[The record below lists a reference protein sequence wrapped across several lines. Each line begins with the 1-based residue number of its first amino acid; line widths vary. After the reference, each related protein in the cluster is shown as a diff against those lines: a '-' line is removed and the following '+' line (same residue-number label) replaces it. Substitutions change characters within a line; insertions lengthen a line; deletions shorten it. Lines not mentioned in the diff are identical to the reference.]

1 MMDAVFLL
9 SEEERATFLRYF
21 MQCFGSTYICLW
33 SYLPQPSNYLFFW
46 DGYYH
51 EESNQ
56 PSSSSGSV
64 ARMLFDQYR
73 QGRFFAVNDRVP
85 GVAFKN
91 KIPFIELKEFE
102 LQRSATTDAQR
113 RFYQE
118 ARIKTAVFMGCNS
131 GEIELGWSNATHQLN
146 IENEMRNWFPEE
158 FSRQS
163 PLRELPLV
171 VDPNIPSSSSSSL
184 RSLSMESPEISSL
197 IFTIPSSSH
206 IPEAHREAPS
216 LLPPILPSTSSPLQ
230 HTLQLLQPVLPT
242 PTGNILQQVL
252 QSLQQKPSPQQQ
264 AIQSSQSTP
273 STTSLL
279 QEAMQPLQAIQSTT
293 SPHQQAMQPL
303 QAIQSSTSPHQQ
315 AMQAFA
321 LERNIQLPT
330 PESEDAVMTRAILAV
345 LTLPS
350 PSSSSSSHSLPHMH
364 RARQGASA
372 FNNYRSALAP
382 TTQTRASLHRH
393 SMLTR
398 AITYYRR
405 LNVERRE
412 QMLGGRPTS
421 TQLHHMISERK
432 RREKINDSFKALRSI
447 LPPETKKDKASIL
460 TRTREYLTSLKAQVE
475 ELSRKNQKLE
485 AQLSKAAVSQVRDSS
500 NERLDVRVTHISEST
515 SEQRIID
522 LVVNLRGESPI
533 LDTVITRILEF
544 LRQVTDVSLI
554 SIDASTHTAESASFN
569 RVILRLNIEGNDWD
583 ESGFQE
589 AVKRVVE
596 DLAR

>member
-9 SEEERATFLRYF
+9 SEVERANFLRYF

-73 QGRFFAVNDRVP
+73 QERFFAVNDRVP

-102 LQRSATTDAQR
+102 LQRSASTDAQR
-113 RFYQE
+113 RFYQ
-118 ARIKTAVFMGCNS
+118 TAVFMGCNS
-131 GEIELGWSNATHQLN
+131 GEIELGWSNATHQFN
-146 IENEMRNWFPEE
+146 IENEMRNWFPKD

-184 RSLSMESPEISSL
+184 RSLSMDSPEISSL

-206 IPEAHREAPS
+206 MPEAHREAPS

-252 QSLQQKPSPQQQ
+252 QSLQQEPSPQQQ

-279 QEAMQPLQAIQSTT
+279 QEAMQPLQAIQS
-293 SPHQQAMQPL
+293 
-303 QAIQSSTSPHQQ
+303 STSPHQQ
-315 AMQAFA
+315 ALQAFA

-345 LTLPS
+345 LTFPS

-364 RARQGASA
+364 RVRQGASA

-382 TTQTRASLHRH
+382 KTQTRASLHRH

-398 AITYYRR
+398 VITYYRR
-405 LNVERRE
+405 LNIERRE
-412 QMLGGRPTS
+412 HMLGGRPSS

-432 RREKINDSFKALRSI
+432 RREKINESFKALRSI
-447 LPPETKKDKASIL
+447 LPPEAKKDKASIL

-475 ELSRKNQKLE
+475 ELTRKNQKLE

-500 NERLDVRVTHISEST
+500 YERLDVRVTHISEST

-554 SIDASTHTAESASFN
+554 SIEASTHTAESTSFN
-569 RVILRLNIEGNDWD
+569 RVILRLNIEGTDWD

>member
-1 MMDAVFLL
+1 MDAVFLL
-9 SEEERATFLRYF
+9 SEVERANFLRYF

-56 PSSSSGSV
+56 PSSSSGSA

-73 QGRFFAVNDRVP
+73 QERFFAVNDRVP

-102 LQRSATTDAQR
+102 LQRSASTDAQR

-131 GEIELGWSNATHQLN
+131 GEIELGWSNATHQFN
-146 IENEMRNWFPEE
+146 IENEMRNWFPED

-184 RSLSMESPEISSL
+184 RSLSMDSPEISSL
-197 IFTIPSSSH
+197 IFTVPSSSH

-279 QEAMQPLQAIQSTT
+279 QEAMQPLQAIQSST

-315 AMQAFA
+315 ALQAFA

-345 LTLPS
+345 LTFPS
-350 PSSSSSSHSLPHMH
+350 PSSSSSSHSLPHM
-364 RARQGASA
+364 
-372 FNNYRSALAP
+372 
-382 TTQTRASLHRH
+382 TR
-393 SMLTR
+393 
-398 AITYYRR
+398 
-405 LNVERRE
+405 
-412 QMLGGRPTS
+412 
-421 TQLHHMISERK
+421 
-432 RREKINDSFKALRSI
+432 
-447 LPPETKKDKASIL
+447 KDKASIL

-485 AQLSKAAVSQVRDSS
+485 AQLSKAAVSQVSDSS
-500 NERLDVRVTHISEST
+500 YQRLDVRVTHVSEST

-544 LRQVTDVSLI
+544 LRQVTDMSLI
-554 SIDASTHTAESASFN
+554 SIEASTHTAESTSFN
-569 RVILRLNIEGNDWD
+569 QVVLRLNIEGNDWD

>member
-1 MMDAVFLL
+1 MD
-9 SEEERATFLRYF
+9 
-21 MQCFGSTYICLW
+21 
-33 SYLPQPSNYLFFW
+33 
-46 DGYYH
+46 
-51 EESNQ
+51 
-56 PSSSSGSV
+56 
-64 ARMLFDQYR
+64 
-73 QGRFFAVNDRVP
+73 
-85 GVAFKN
+85 
-91 KIPFIELKEFE
+91 
-102 LQRSATTDAQR
+102 
-113 RFYQE
+113 
-118 ARIKTAVFMGCNS
+118 
-131 GEIELGWSNATHQLN
+131 
-146 IENEMRNWFPEE
+146 
-158 FSRQS
+158 
-163 PLRELPLV
+163 
-171 VDPNIPSSSSSSL
+171 
-184 RSLSMESPEISSL
+184 SPEISSL

-206 IPEAHREAPS
+206 MPEAHREAPS

-252 QSLQQKPSPQQQ
+252 QSLQQEPSPQQQ

-279 QEAMQPLQAIQSTT
+279 QEAMQPLQAIQS
-293 SPHQQAMQPL
+293 
-303 QAIQSSTSPHQQ
+303 STSPHQQ
-315 AMQAFA
+315 ALQAFA

-345 LTLPS
+345 LTFPS

-364 RARQGASA
+364 RVRQGASA

-382 TTQTRASLHRH
+382 KTQTRASLHRH

-398 AITYYRR
+398 VITYYRR
-405 LNVERRE
+405 LNIERRE
-412 QMLGGRPTS
+412 HMLGGRPSS

-432 RREKINDSFKALRSI
+432 RREKINESFKALRSI
-447 LPPETKKDKASIL
+447 LPPEAKKDKASIL

-475 ELSRKNQKLE
+475 ELTRKNQKLE

-500 NERLDVRVTHISEST
+500 YERLDVRVTHISEST

-554 SIDASTHTAESASFN
+554 SIEASTHTAESTSFN
-569 RVILRLNIEGNDWD
+569 RVILRLNIEGTDWD

>member
-1 MMDAVFLL
+1 MDAVFLL
-9 SEEERATFLRYF
+9 SEVERANFLRYF

-73 QGRFFAVNDRVP
+73 QERFFAVNDRVP

-102 LQRSATTDAQR
+102 LQRSASTDAQR

-131 GEIELGWSNATHQLN
+131 GEIELGWSNATHQFN
-146 IENEMRNWFPEE
+146 IENEMRNWFPKD

-184 RSLSMESPEISSL
+184 RSLSMDSPEISSL

-206 IPEAHREAPS
+206 MPEAHREAPS

-252 QSLQQKPSPQQQ
+252 QSLQQEPSPQQQ

-279 QEAMQPLQAIQSTT
+279 QEAMQPLQAIQS
-293 SPHQQAMQPL
+293 
-303 QAIQSSTSPHQQ
+303 STSPHQQ
-315 AMQAFA
+315 ALQAFA

-345 LTLPS
+345 LTFPS

-364 RARQGASA
+364 RVRQGASA

-382 TTQTRASLHRH
+382 KTQTRASLHRH

-398 AITYYRR
+398 VITYYRR
-405 LNVERRE
+405 LNIERRE
-412 QMLGGRPTS
+412 HMLGGRPSS

-432 RREKINDSFKALRSI
+432 RREKINESFKALRSI
-447 LPPETKKDKASIL
+447 LPPEAKKDKASIL

-475 ELSRKNQKLE
+475 ELTRKNQKLE

-500 NERLDVRVTHISEST
+500 YERLDVRVTHISEST

-554 SIDASTHTAESASFN
+554 SIEASTHTAESTSFN
-569 RVILRLNIEGNDWD
+569 RVILRLNIEGTDWD

>member
-1 MMDAVFLL
+1 MDAVFLL
-9 SEEERATFLRYF
+9 SEVERANFLRYF

-73 QGRFFAVNDRVP
+73 QERFFAVNDRVP

-102 LQRSATTDAQR
+102 LQRSASTDAQR

-131 GEIELGWSNATHQLN
+131 GEIELGWSNATHQFN
-146 IENEMRNWFPEE
+146 IENEMRNWFPKD

-163 PLRELPLV
+163 PLSELPLV

-184 RSLSMESPEISSL
+184 RSLSMDSPEISSL

-206 IPEAHREAPS
+206 MPEAHREAPS

-252 QSLQQKPSPQQQ
+252 QSLQQEPSPQQQ

-279 QEAMQPLQAIQSTT
+279 QEAMQPLQAIQS
-293 SPHQQAMQPL
+293 
-303 QAIQSSTSPHQQ
+303 STSPHQQ
-315 AMQAFA
+315 ALQAFA

-345 LTLPS
+345 LTFPS

-364 RARQGASA
+364 RVRQGASA

-382 TTQTRASLHRH
+382 KTQTRASLHRH

-398 AITYYRR
+398 VITYYRR
-405 LNVERRE
+405 LNIERRE
-412 QMLGGRPTS
+412 HMLGGRPSS

-432 RREKINDSFKALRSI
+432 RREKINESFKALRSI
-447 LPPETKKDKASIL
+447 LPPEAKKDKASIL

-475 ELSRKNQKLE
+475 ELTRKNQKLE

-500 NERLDVRVTHISEST
+500 YERLDVRVTHISEST

-554 SIDASTHTAESASFN
+554 SIEASTHTAESTSFN
-569 RVILRLNIEGNDWD
+569 RVILRLNIEGTDWD

>member
-1 MMDAVFLL
+1 MDAVFLL
-9 SEEERATFLRYF
+9 SEVERANFLRYF

-73 QGRFFAVNDRVP
+73 QERFFAVNDRVP

-102 LQRSATTDAQR
+102 LQRSASTDAQR

-131 GEIELGWSNATHQLN
+131 GEIELGWSNATHQFN
-146 IENEMRNWFPEE
+146 IENEMRNWFPKD

-184 RSLSMESPEISSL
+184 RSLSMDSPEISSL

-206 IPEAHREAPS
+206 MPEAHREAPS

-252 QSLQQKPSPQQQ
+252 QSLQQEPSPQQQ

-279 QEAMQPLQAIQSTT
+279 QEAMQPLQAIQS
-293 SPHQQAMQPL
+293 
-303 QAIQSSTSPHQQ
+303 STSPHQQ
-315 AMQAFA
+315 ALQAFA

-345 LTLPS
+345 LTFPS

-364 RARQGASA
+364 RVRQGASA

-382 TTQTRASLHRH
+382 KTQTRASLHRN

-398 AITYYRR
+398 VITYYRR
-405 LNVERRE
+405 LNIERRE
-412 QMLGGRPTS
+412 HMLGGRPSS

-432 RREKINDSFKALRSI
+432 RREKINESFKALRSI
-447 LPPETKKDKASIL
+447 LPPEAKKDKASIL

-475 ELSRKNQKLE
+475 ELTRKNQKLE

-500 NERLDVRVTHISEST
+500 YERLDVRVTHISEST

-554 SIDASTHTAESASFN
+554 SIEASTHTAESTSFN
-569 RVILRLNIEGNDWD
+569 RVILRLNIEGTDWD